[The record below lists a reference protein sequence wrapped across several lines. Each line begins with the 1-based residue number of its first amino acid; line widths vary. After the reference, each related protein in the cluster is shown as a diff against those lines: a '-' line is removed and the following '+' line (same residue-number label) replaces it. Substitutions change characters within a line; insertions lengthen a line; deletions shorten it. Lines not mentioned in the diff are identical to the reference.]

1 LLVVTVPRDLDDVV
15 ILDIELPFN
24 VVTDA
29 EIVENIAYD
38 IAERG
43 SSMCCCY
50 PTPNEEGVIVLNANI
65 SATSWRSV
73 LLLEEIGVPRKKPPT
88 CRKSLTNFI
97 T

>member
-1 LLVVTVPRDLDDVV
+1 MLLVVTVPRDLDDVV

-29 EIVENIAYD
+29 EFVESIAYD
-38 IAERG
+38 IAE
-43 SSMCCCY
+43 CY

-65 SATSWRSV
+65 SVTSWRSV

-88 CRKSLTNFI
+88 CRKSLRNFI

>member
-38 IAERG
+38 IAE
-43 SSMCCCY
+43 
-50 PTPNEEGVIVLNANI
+50 
-65 SATSWRSV
+65 
-73 LLLEEIGVPRKKPPT
+73 
-88 CRKSLTNFI
+88 
-97 T
+97 